1 MNPVV
6 DKSPVKFSWGMPDVE
21 GLVAFCSRHIGWPEV
36 ETRKMLEPV
45 VERIE
50 SGNRYR
56 QTRLDSFMRYEDGIK
71 FSVIKSKRLR
81 EVLGLEEDVKPSARK
96 NKLQSSDDTNS

>member
-6 DKSPVKFSWGMPDVE
+6 DKSPDKFSWGTPDVE
-21 GLVAFCSRHIGWPEV
+21 GLVQFCSRHIGWTET
-36 ETRKMLEPV
+36 ETRRMLEPV
-45 VERIE
+45 VERNQ

-71 FSVIKSKRLR
+71 FADVKSKRLR
-81 EVLGLEEDVKPSARK
+81 EVLGLERVSTDEQK
-96 NKLQSSDDTNS
+96 